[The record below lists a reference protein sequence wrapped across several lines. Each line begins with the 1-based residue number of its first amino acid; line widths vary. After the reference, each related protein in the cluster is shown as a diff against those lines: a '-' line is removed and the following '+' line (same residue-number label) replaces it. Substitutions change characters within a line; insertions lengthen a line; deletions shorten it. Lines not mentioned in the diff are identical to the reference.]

1 MQLYK
6 IPETK
11 EIYLTD
17 SEAESTESISLD
29 LLRISLVIMCQVVF
43 RIELHAQV
51 ITREGKNTL
60 HHYKNHVN
68 SFQGHV
74 LNHITISY

>member
-6 IPETK
+6 IPETI

-17 SEAESTESISLD
+17 SEAESTGSVSLD
-29 LLRISLVIMCQVVF
+29 LLRISLVVMCQVVF

-51 ITREGKNTL
+51 STWEGKNTL
-60 HHYKNHVN
+60 DPYKNHVN
-68 SFQGHV
+68 FFQGHV
-74 LNHITISY
+74 PNDITISY